1 MAGLTSE
8 IRFLVPWG
16 HIAAK
21 AWGPP
26 QGRPVLCLHGWLDN
40 ANTFNKL
47 IPLLPKDCSYIA
59 IDLAGHGLSS
69 HRPAGYPYHLKD
81 YVSDV
86 RRAAA
91 ALKWN
96 RFSLMGHSMGGTV
109 ACMFSCVFPEMV
121 DKLIL
126 VESSGLFPA
135 PQGYMRGPEV
145 FRKKKAGSQ
154 SITTDALAHLEEW
167 EKLLIG
173 SRTVIETLM
182 DVEAKQHQAPK
193 VYNSEEALQRLLKAN
208 IHLTE
213 ESGKILLERG
223 ATKVPGGL
231 VYNRDTRVLTHT
243 SSSAPIEFQVNYV
256 KKIQADVLMIIAQ
269 GGMFLKEP
277 IYSDNLAILQ
287 EAFRAS
293 RKQYFQFVEVP
304 GNHFVHLNEPEFVA
318 KIISNFENKN
328 KSPKS
333 NL

>member
-1 MAGLTSE
+1 M
-8 IRFLVPWG
+8 RFLVPWG

-21 AWGPP
+21 AWGSP
-26 QGRPVLCLHGWLDN
+26 QGRPMLCLHGWLEN

-47 IPLLPKDCSYIA
+47 IPLLPKDCSYIG

-69 HRPAGYPYHLKD
+69 HRPTGYPYYLKD

-96 RFSLMGHSMGGTV
+96 RFSLMGQSLGGTV
-109 ACMFSCVFPEMV
+109 ACLFSCIFPEMV

-145 FRKKKAGSQ
+145 FRKQTPGSQ
-154 SITTDALAHLEEW
+154 SATGDALPHLEEW

-173 SRTVIETLM
+173 SRTVIENMM

-208 IHLTE
+208 SHLTE

-231 VYNRDTRVLTHT
+231 VFNRDVKVLTHT
-243 SSSAPIEFQVNYV
+243 SSSAPIEFQANYL

-269 GGMFLKEP
+269 GGLFRKES
-277 IYSDNLAILQ
+277 IYSDYLAVPL
-287 EAFRAS
+287 EALRAS
-293 RKQYFQFVEVP
+293 QKQHFQFVEVL
-304 GNHFVHLNEPEFVA
+304 GNHAVHLNEPEFVA
-318 KIISNFENKN
+318 GIISTFLNKN
-328 KSPKS
+328 KSLKA